1 MNRKLLARVLNAIET
16 FPELYDPRW
25 YREEHHDGRVTFD
38 LSGLVA
44 LVEGA
49 TWCTDDLDDGF
60 VYDEKGEPVGVEAW
74 AAKRLG
80 LSGDASLVL
89 RTCDD
94 RTALPYFRALL
105 LTT

>member
-1 MNRKLLARVLNAIET
+1 MNRQLLGQVLQVIEQ
-16 FPELYDPRW
+16 FPDWYDARW
-25 YREEHHDGRVTFD
+25 YREEHPDGRVTFD

-49 TWCTDDLDDGF
+49 TWCTDGLDDAF
-60 VYDEKGEPVGVEAW
+60 IRDENGEPIGVEMW
-74 AAKRLG
+74 ASRRLG

-105 LTT
+105 TT